1 MMKQIQ
7 TLILLVI
14 FTFSLSTFA
23 QPGGMPKKITITGKI
38 VEKVSNTPLE
48 YATISFQH
56 TKKSD
61 LLTGGI
67 TNDKGEFSIEIL
79 AGEYNVKIEYI
90 SFKSIDFKAKKMFEN
105 TNLGLI
111 KLEEDA
117 TQLAGVEVRAE
128 KTSVEIKLDKKVYNV
143 GQDLMV
149 KGGTVSD
156 VLDNV
161 PSISVDAEGN
171 VLLRGSEN
179 VRILID
185 GRPSNAISVNDALK
199 LLPADA
205 IDKVEV
211 ITNPSARYDA
221 EGSSGIIN
229 IVLKKGKTGG
239 INGIITTTIGDPE
252 NSSITGN
259 FNYKSEKFNLFTT
272 QGYRK
277 TDGPGNFLFESEY
290 LNANG
295 TTKNFINETRD
306 INRKSKGY
314 NGSFGFDW
322 YIAPNA
328 TLTNTF
334 SYRKNDNKNPISVTF
349 DSYDANRIFTGKRF
363 RFNDENSKGEN
374 LEFSTNFIQKF
385 KKDGHQL
392 TIDFSYSNN
401 KDDDETYISDVILE
415 RNFVNK
421 DQNRHLFQLDYI
433 LPLYKKS
440 RFEAGYRGDFLET
453 NTDFV
458 FERFIANQWQNQ
470 IFFTNFF
477 QYKEKVNAFYSQF
490 GSKIGKFNY
499 LLGMR
504 WEDSVIEVNQLTT
517 NDLNTK
523 RYNNFFPSAFLNYDV
538 SETLGLSLSYSK
550 RIQRPRGRQLNPFS
564 NISSN
569 LNIFRGDPDL
579 DPAMTDAFDFG
590 VIKRW
595 EKLTLNTS
603 AYYNK
608 TYNLFQFVRRESGI
622 FTDDNVP
629 VLLTGPVNLAT
640 EDRVGFEFT
649 LNYTPYK
656 WWKLNGNFNF
666 FRNETNG
673 NYNYINFANQ
683 PVTINLDNVATSWF
697 ARINSKITLPYKI
710 DWQTN
715 ITYNAPEKTAQ
726 GQIEGIA
733 AMNLAFSK
741 DVLKDKGTINL
752 NISDV
757 FNSRKRIFDANIPNF
772 LNSHTEVQW
781 RVRQITLSFTY
792 RFNKSKNE
800 PEKSR
805 KKRDEQ
811 EGGGGDMM

>member
-1 MMKQIQ
+1 MKKIQ
-7 TLILLVI
+7 TLILFVLI
-14 FTFSLSTFA
+14 TFSLSTFA
-23 QPGGMPKKITITGKI
+23 QPGGMPKKITITGK
-38 VEKVSNTPLE
+38 VVDKVSNTPLE

-56 TKKSD
+56 TKKTD

-67 TNDKGEFSIEIL
+67 TNSNGEFSIEIM

-90 SFKSIDFKAKKMFEN
+90 SFKSIDFKAKKLFEN
-105 TNLGLI
+105 TNLGVI

-161 PSISVDAEGN
+161 PSISVDSEGN

-185 GRPSNAISVNDALK
+185 GRPSNAISINDALK

-239 INGIITTTIGDPE
+239 INGIITATVGEPE
-252 NSSITGN
+252 NSTITGN
-259 FNYKSEKFNLFTT
+259 FNYKTEKFNLFTT

-277 TDGPGNFLFESEY
+277 TNSPGNFLFESEY
-290 LNANG
+290 LNADG

-306 INRKSKGY
+306 INRRSKAY

-334 SYRKNDNKNPISVTF
+334 SYRINDNKNPIFVNF
-349 DSYDANRIFTGKRF
+349 DSFDVNRIFTGRRV

-374 LEFSTNFIQKF
+374 LEFATNFIQKF

-415 RNFVNK
+415 RNFVDR

-433 LPLYKKS
+433 LPLNEKS

-458 FERFIANQWQNQ
+458 FERFITNQWQNQ
-470 IFFTNFF
+470 PFFTNFF

-490 GSKIGKFNY
+490 GSKINKFNY
-499 LLGMR
+499 LLGLR

-523 RYNNFFPSAFLNYDV
+523 RYNNFFPSAFLNYEV
-538 SETLGLSLSYSK
+538 TETLGLSLSYSK

-590 VIKRW
+590 IVKRW

-608 TYNLFQFVRRESGI
+608 TTNLFQFVRRESGL

-629 VLLTGPVNLAT
+629 VLLTGPVNLG
-640 EDRVGFEFT
+640 EEERMGFEFT

-666 FRNETNG
+666 FRNETKG
-673 NYNYINFANQ
+673 EYAFENFLNQ
-683 PVTINLDNVATSWF
+683 RVVINLDNVATSWF
-697 ARINSKITLPYKI
+697 VRINSKIILPYKI

-715 ITYNAPEKTAQ
+715 ITYNAPQKTAQ
-726 GQIEGIA
+726 GEIIGIA

-741 DVLKDKGTINL
+741 DILKDKGTLNL
-752 NISDV
+752 SVSDV
-757 FNSRKRIFDANIPNF
+757 FNSRKNIFTANIENF
-772 LNSHTEVQW
+772 VNSRTEAQW
-781 RVRQITLSFTY
+781 RVRQITLSFIY

-800 PEKSR
+800 PEKPR
-805 KKRDEQ
+805 KRSNEQ
-811 EGGGGDMM
+811 EGGGDMM

>member
-1 MMKQIQ
+1 MKNIK
-7 TLILLVI
+7 TYFNFALILFGLI
-14 FTFSLSTFA
+14 AFA
-23 QPGGMPKKITITGKI
+23 QPQGVPKKIIITGNVLDKT
-38 VEKVSNTPLE
+38 SNLPLE

-56 TKKSD
+56 TKRPEI
-61 LLTGGI
+61 LTGGI
-67 TNDKGEFSIEIL
+67 TDSKGFFSIEIN
-79 AGEYNVKIEYI
+79 AGEYNVKVEYI
-90 SFKSIDFKAKKMFEN
+90 SFKIIEFKAKKLLEN
-105 TNLGLI
+105 TNLGVI

-229 IVLKKGKTGG
+229 IVLKKGKIRG
-239 INGIITTTIGDPE
+239 INGVVTLTAGEPE
-252 NSSITGN
+252 NSSATGN
-259 FNYKSEKFNLFTT
+259 FNFKTEQFNLFTT
-272 QGYRK
+272 QGYKK
-277 TDGPGNFLFESEY
+277 TQGPGNFLFESEY
-290 LNANG
+290 LNADG
-295 TTKNFINETRD
+295 STKNFINEKRSY
-306 INRKSKGY
+306 IRKGTGY
-314 NGSFGFDW
+314 NGNFGFDW
-322 YIAPNA
+322 YLTPNA
-328 TLTNTF
+328 TWTNTF
-334 SYRKNDNKNPISVTF
+334 SYRNNDNKNPISVTF
-349 DSYDANRIFTGKRF
+349 DRFDAQKNYLDTRF
-363 RFNDENSKGEN
+363 RFNDENTIGEN
-374 LEFSTNFIQKF
+374 IEIASNFIQKF
-385 KKDGHQL
+385 KKEGHQL
-392 TIDFSYSNN
+392 TIDFSFSTN
-401 KDDDETYISDVILE
+401 KDDDQIFITDAVLE
-415 RNFVNK
+415 RNFVDK

-433 LPLYKKS
+433 LPLFEKS

-453 NTDFV
+453 TTDFV
-458 FERFIANQWQNQ
+458 FERLINNVWQNQ
-470 IFFTNFF
+470 IFFSNLFE
-477 QYKEKVNAFYSQF
+477 YKENVNAFYSQF

-499 LLGMR
+499 LLGLR
-504 WEDSVIEVNQLTT
+504 WEDSVIEVNQLTI

-523 RYNNFFPSAFLNYDV
+523 RYNNFFPSAFLNYEI
-538 SETLGLSLSYSK
+538 SETLALSLSYSK

-579 DPAMTDAFDFG
+579 DPAITDAFDFG

-595 EKLTLNTS
+595 DKLTLNTS
-603 AYYNK
+603 AYFNR
-608 TYNLFQFVRRESGI
+608 TNNLFQFIRRESGL

-640 EDRVGFEFT
+640 ENRVGFEFT

-666 FRNETNG
+666 FRNETIG
-673 NYNYINFANQ
+673 NYIYNNFANQ
-683 PVTINLDNVATSWF
+683 QVIIDLNNVATSWF
-697 ARINSKITLPYKI
+697 VRVNSKITLPYKI

-715 ITYNAPEKTAQ
+715 VTYNAPEKTAQ
-726 GQIEGIA
+726 GKVEGIA
-733 AMNLAFSK
+733 AMNIAFSK
-741 DVLKDKGTINL
+741 DILKDKGTLNL
-752 NISDV
+752 NVSDV
-757 FNSRKRIFDANIPNF
+757 FNSRRRIFDANIPNF
-772 LNSHTEVQW
+772 LNSHTDIQW

-792 RFNKSKNE
+792 RFNKTKSDQ
-800 PEKSR
+800 EKPR
-805 KKRDEQ
+805 KRQ
-811 EGGGGDMM
+811 ENQEGGGDMM

>member
-1 MMKQIQ
+1 MKQIYFFIY
-7 TLILLVI
+7 ILLCTSG
-14 FTFSLSTFA
+14 FNTLA
-23 QPGGMPKKITITGKI
+23 QPNTISKKIKITGK
-38 VEKVSNTPLE
+38 VVDKTSNVPLE

-56 TKKSD
+56 TKKSEI
-61 LLTGGI
+61 LTGGI
-67 TNDKGEFSIEIL
+67 TNASGEFSIEIIP
-79 AGEYNVKIEYI
+79 GEYHVKIEYI

-205 IDKVEV
+205 IEKVEV

-239 INGIITTTIGDPE
+239 INGIITLTAGDPE
-252 NSSITGN
+252 NSSATGN
-259 FNYKSEKFNLFTT
+259 FNFKSEKFNLFTT

-277 TDGPGNFLFESEY
+277 TDAPDNFLFESQY
-290 LNANG
+290 LNSNG
-295 TTKNFINETRD
+295 TTKNFIDEKRA
-306 INRKSKGY
+306 ISRKSKGY
-314 NGSFGFDW
+314 NGSIGFDW

-334 SYRKNDNKNPISVTF
+334 SYRKNDNQNPISVTF
-349 DSYDANRIFTGKRF
+349 DSFDANRIFTGRRF
-363 RFNDENSKGEN
+363 RFNEENSKGEN
-374 LEFSTNFIQKF
+374 LEFASNFIQKF
-385 KKDGHQL
+385 KKEGHQL
-392 TIDFSYSNN
+392 SIDFSYSNN
-401 KDDDETYISDVILE
+401 KDDDQTFITDQTLE
-415 RNFVNK
+415 RNFVDRN
-421 DQNRHLFQLDYI
+421 QNRHLFQLDYI
-433 LPLYKKS
+433 LPIYDKS
-440 RFEAGYRGDFLET
+440 RFETGYRGDFLET

-458 FERFIANQWQNQ
+458 YEKFIANQWQNQ
-470 IFFTNFF
+470 IYFSNFF
-477 QYKEKVNAFYSQF
+477 QYKERVNAFYTQF
-490 GSKIGKFNY
+490 GSKIDKFNY
-499 LLGMR
+499 LLGLR
-504 WEDSVIEVNQLTT
+504 WEDSVIEVNQLTS
-517 NDLNTK
+517 NSLNTK
-523 RYNNFFPSAFLNYDV
+523 RYNNFFPSAFLNYEV
-538 SETLGLSLSYSK
+538 TETFGLSLSYSK
-550 RIQRPRGRQLNPFS
+550 RIQRPRGRELNPFS

-569 LNIFRGDPDL
+569 LNIFRGEPNL
-579 DPAMTDAFDFG
+579 DPAMTDAIDLG
-590 VIKRW
+590 IVKRW
-595 EKLTLNTS
+595 EKLTFNAS
-603 AYYNK
+603 AYFNR
-608 TYNLFQFVRRESGI
+608 TNNLFLYVRRESGL
-622 FTDDNVP
+622 FTDDGTP
-629 VLLTGPVNLAT
+629 VLLTGPVNVANENRT
-640 EDRVGFEFT
+640 GFEFT

-673 NYNYINFANQ
+673 EYVYNNFANQ
-683 PVTINLDNVATSWF
+683 RVAINLDNIATSWF

-715 ITYNAPEKTAQ
+715 ITYNAPQTTAQ
-726 GQIEGIA
+726 GNVEGIA
-733 AMNLAFSK
+733 AMNLAFSM
-741 DVLKDKGTINL
+741 DVLKEKGTLNL
-752 NISDV
+752 NVSD
-757 FNSRKRIFDANIPNF
+757 
-772 LNSHTEVQW
+772 
-781 RVRQITLSFTY
+781 
-792 RFNKSKNE
+792 
-800 PEKSR
+800 
-805 KKRDEQ
+805 
-811 EGGGGDMM
+811 

>member
-1 MMKQIQ
+1 MKQIK
-7 TLILLVI
+7 TFLFFVI
-14 FTFSLSTFA
+14 FTTSLTSFA
-23 QPGGMPKKITITGKI
+23 QPSGVPKKITITGK
-38 VEKVSNTPLE
+38 VVDKESNTPLE

-56 TKKSD
+56 TKKVD

-67 TNDKGEFSIEIL
+67 TNVNGEFSIEIM
-79 AGEYNVKIEYI
+79 AGEYNVNIEFI
-90 SFKSIDFKAKKMFEN
+90 SFKSKEFKARKMFEN

-128 KTSVEIKLDKKVYNV
+128 KTSVEIKLDKRVYNV
-143 GQDLMV
+143 GQDLML

-161 PSISVDAEGN
+161 PSVSVDAEGN

-185 GRPSNAISVNDALK
+185 GRPSNAISINDALK

-239 INGIITTTIGDPE
+239 INGIVTATIGDPE
-252 NSSITGN
+252 NSTATGN

-277 TDGPGNFLFESEY
+277 TDSPGNFLFQSEY
-290 LNANG
+290 LKSDG
-295 TTKNFINETRD
+295 STKNFINENRD
-306 INRKSKGY
+306 YTRKSNGY
-314 NGSFGFDW
+314 NGNFGFDW
-322 YIAPNA
+322 YIAPKA
-328 TLTNTF
+328 IWTNTF
-334 SYRKNDNKNPISVTF
+334 SYRKNDNKTPISVTF
-349 DSYDANRIFTGKRF
+349 DSFDAIKNHTGTRF
-363 RFNDENSKGEN
+363 RFNDENSKGKN
-374 LEFSTNFIQKF
+374 LEFASNFIQKF

-392 TIDFSYSNN
+392 SMDFSYSNN
-401 KDDDETYISDVILE
+401 KDDDETYITDLVLE
-415 RNFVNK
+415 RNFVK
-421 DQNRHLFQLDYI
+421 KTQNRHLFQLDYI
-433 LPLYKKS
+433 LPLYEKS
-440 RFEAGYRGDFLET
+440 RLEAGYRGDFLET

-458 FERFIANQWQNQ
+458 FERFISNQWQNQ

-477 QYKEKVNAFYSQF
+477 QYKESVNAFYSQF

-523 RYNNFFPSAFLNYDV
+523 RYNNFFPSAFLNYEL

-569 LNIFRGDPDL
+569 LNIFKGDPDL

-590 VIKRW
+590 IIKRW

-603 AYYNK
+603 TYYNK
-608 TYNLFQFVRRESGI
+608 TSNLFQFVRRESGI
-622 FTDDNVP
+622 FSDDGTP

-640 EDRVGFEFT
+640 EERIGFEFT

-666 FRNETNG
+666 YRNETNG
-673 NYNYINFANQ
+673 EYVYTNFINQ
-683 PVTINLDNVATSWF
+683 RVTINLDNVATSWF
-697 ARINSKITLPYKI
+697 SRINSKITLPYKV

-715 ITYNAPEKTAQ
+715 VTYNAPEKTAQ

-733 AMNLAFSK
+733 SMNIAFSK
-741 DVLKDKGTINL
+741 DILKDKGTLNF

-757 FNSRKRIFDANIPNF
+757 FNSRKRIFDANVPNF
-772 LNSHTEVQW
+772 LNSHTEAQW

-792 RFNKSKNE
+792 RFNKSKNDL
-800 PEKSR
+800 EKSR
-805 KKRDEQ
+805 KKREEQ
-811 EGGGGDMM
+811 DGGGDIM